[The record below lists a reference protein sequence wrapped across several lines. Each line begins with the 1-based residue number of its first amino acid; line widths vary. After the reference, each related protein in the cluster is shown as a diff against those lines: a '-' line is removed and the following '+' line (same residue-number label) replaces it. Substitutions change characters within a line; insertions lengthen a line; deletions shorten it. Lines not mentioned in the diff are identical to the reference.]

1 MVSVVAAISVS
12 SPVSVVSGFLII
24 SHHGDTED
32 TEYRQKPQ
40 NMTLPNCETRFSQS
54 EKGDYNT
61 SVPSTTKMNQF
72 NLCFLGFGN
81 VGRALAR
88 LLVAKTEELR
98 QLYGI
103 EWRITG
109 VATRRIGWLVNENG
123 LEVPRLLAN
132 ENVDALATTGIADW
146 LKSARPNAVFETT
159 SLNPETGQPAIDHL
173 RASLQAGAHAITA
186 NKGPIVY
193 GHAELSALAA
203 SVGRQFLFES
213 TVLDSAP
220 VFSLFRE
227 TLPAVK
233 LRGFSGAFN
242 STTNVIIETMEA
254 GRSFEEGVKIAQDL
268 GVAETDPSHDV
279 DGWDS
284 TMKVCAVAQVLMKK
298 DLRPADVRRESIRGL
313 TTSVL
318 QKARAEGKPYKL
330 ISRVRTSE
338 DGSVEASVKPEQVG
352 AADPF
357 AGVRGTSL
365 AIHFELDMMPGL
377 TIISHRPNLQST
389 AYGLLADFISAARR

>member
-1 MVSVVAAISVS
+1 
-12 SPVSVVSGFLII
+12 
-24 SHHGDTED
+24 
-32 TEYRQKPQ
+32 
-40 NMTLPNCETRFSQS
+40 
-54 EKGDYNT
+54 
-61 SVPSTTKMNQF
+61 MNHF

-88 LLVAKTEELR
+88 LLVAKTGELR
-98 QLYGI
+98 ESYGI
-103 EWRITG
+103 EWRVTG
-109 VATRRIGWLVNENG
+109 VATRQLGWLVNEKG
-123 LEVPRLLAN
+123 LDVPRLLAN
-132 ENVDALATTGIADW
+132 DNADASAATGLGDW
-146 LKSARPNAVFETT
+146 LKRAGPDVLFETT

-173 RASLQAGAHAITA
+173 RAALQAGAHAITA
-186 NKGPIVY
+186 NKGPIVHGY
-193 GHAELSALAA
+193 SDLSSLAA
-203 SVGRQFLFES
+203 SVDKQFLFES

-233 LRGFSGAFN
+233 LRGFAGVFN

-254 GRSFEEGVKIAQDL
+254 GRSFEEGVKIAQEL

-318 QKARAEGKPYKL
+318 QKARSEGKPYKL

-338 DGSVEASVKPEQVG
+338 DGSVAASVKPEQVG

-389 AYGLLADFISAARR
+389 AYGLLADFISAVRKSIAE